1 MDEGMNV
8 FADCQIQRLSYGIV
22 VLLESKVSNELNEQM
37 NGRMTRIN
45 EVSS

>member
-1 MDEGMNV
+1 MDKGINV
-8 FADCQIQRLSYGIV
+8 LTDCQIQRLSNGIV

-45 EVSS
+45 GVSS